1 MASKGGDSRSGLV
14 AEAMS
19 KNGRGKAR
27 VNVPEEYTK
36 AEWSVEDPPS
46 ASALKLLLLVIAACG
61 DDLDGEKQFP
71 MSVLREVPG
80 LAHKEAPFLEA
91 ELRQLMKAT
100 VRTSARLNFLMG
112 NYERTSFGVI
122 ISDAALLRSGKDGPL
137 EGFALRFGETFKQMV
152 RFGEHYAVLDSAAV
166 LAMRS
171 RHSVLLYQ
179 YLSFALRAQRIRSL
193 ELPLEDVR
201 RVFGLLRDEYPMF
214 GRLKEKVLLPACAEI
229 SELTQF
235 KVTAT
240 PMLQGRKAVGVRFQ
254 WEQKPTAS
262 DPAPDKG
269 GPPPGDASASADPAM
284 GAAVRA
290 RPAQGRKAPQAGGAR
305 GVSPAP
311 SPAELLR
318 RLADRLNNPAALVLP
333 SEVSTGKAAA
343 LLDAGL
349 VSRDVLRRRSIAH

>member
-1 MASKGGDSRSGLV
+1 MASKGEGNRSEMV
-14 AEAMS
+14 AEAMG
-19 KNGRGKAR
+19 KNRRGNAR

-61 DDLDGEKQFP
+61 NDLDGEKQFP
-71 MSVLREVPG
+71 MSLLREVPG

-122 ISDAALLRSGKDGPL
+122 VSDAALLRSGKDGPL
-137 EGFALRFGETFKQMV
+137 EGFAVRFGETFKQMV
-152 RFGEHYAVLDSAAV
+152 LFGEHFAVLDSVAI

-179 YLSFALRAQRIRSL
+179 YLAFALRARHIRSL

-201 RVFGLLRDEYPMF
+201 RIFGLQRDEYPLF
-214 GRLKEKVLLPACAEI
+214 GRLKEKVLTPACAEI
-229 SELTQF
+229 SDLTEF

-240 PMLQGRKAVGVRFQ
+240 PMLEGRKAIGVSFQ
-254 WEQKPTAS
+254 WKAKAGEKPAGAAPAAS
-262 DPAPDKG
+262 AAKG
-269 GPPPGDASASADPAM
+269 GKPKDKPSASRKPSASASAPRAASDAARLEAM
-284 GAAVRA
+284 AAHIKA
-290 RPAQGRKAPQAGGAR
+290 RRRYALRDLKPSDAR
-305 GVSPAP
+305 
-311 SPAELLR
+311 
-318 RLADRLNNPAALVLP
+318 
-333 SEVSTGKAAA
+333 A
-343 LLDAGL
+343 LLSAGS
-349 VSRDVLRRRSIAH
+349 VSADDLRDCQIYVE

>member
-1 MASKGGDSRSGLV
+1 MASKGAGNSSGRV
-14 AEAMS
+14 AEAMG
-19 KNGRGKAR
+19 KNRRGNPR
-27 VNVPEEYTK
+27 VNVPEEYAK

-71 MSVLREVPG
+71 MSLLREVPG
-80 LAHKEAPFLEA
+80 LAHKEAAFLEA

-152 RFGEHYAVLDSAAV
+152 LFGEHYAILDSAAV

-179 YLSFALRAQRIRSL
+179 YLAFVLRARLIRSL

-201 RVFGLLRDEYPMF
+201 RIFGLLRDEYPQF
-214 GRLKEKVLLPACAEI
+214 GLFKQRVLTPACAEI
-229 SELTQF
+229 SDLTEF

-240 PMLQGRKAVGVRFQ
+240 PILKGRKAVGVRFQ
-254 WEQKPTAS
+254 WEAKTGEKPARS
-262 DPAPDKG
+262 APAFSAGKSGKPAAKG
-269 GPPPGDASASADPAM
+269 PKPSASASAPQ
-284 GAAVRA
+284 AAFDAEKLAFYAGMVK
-290 RPAQGRKAPQAGGAR
+290 RKAP
-305 GVSPAP
+305 GVSGAV
-311 SPAELLR
+311 SSSMARQLLA
-318 RLADRLNNPAALVLP
+318 ADLVSQADLR
-333 SEVSTGKAAA
+333 A
-343 LLDAGL
+343 AGL
-349 VSRDVLRRRSIAH
+349 PHV

>member
-1 MASKGGDSRSGLV
+1 MASKSEGNRSGRV
-14 AEAMS
+14 AEAMG
-19 KNGRGKAR
+19 KNRRGNAR

-71 MSVLREVPG
+71 MSLLREVPG
-80 LAHKEAPFLEA
+80 LAHKEAAFLEA

-122 ISDAALLRSGKDGPL
+122 VSDAALLRSGKDGPL

-152 RFGEHYAVLDSAAV
+152 RFGEHYAVLDSAAI

-179 YLSFALRAQRIRSL
+179 YLSFALRARLIRSL

-201 RVFGLLRDEYPMF
+201 RVFGLLRDEYPQF
-214 GRLKEKVLLPACAEI
+214 GLLKQRVLTPACAEI
-229 SELTQF
+229 SDLTEF
-235 KVTAT
+235 RVTAT
-240 PMLQGRKAVGVRFQ
+240 PMLKGRKAVGVRFQ
-254 WEQKPTAS
+254 WQPKAGEKPARSAPAVAAAKGSKAAGNPSAS
-262 DPAPDKG
+262 RKPS
-269 GPPPGDASASADPAM
+269 ASASAPRTTSDAERLAALAAHIKARRPY
-284 GAAVRA
+284 AVRDMKACDA
-290 RPAQGRKAPQAGGAR
+290 R
-305 GVSPAP
+305 
-311 SPAELLR
+311 
-318 RLADRLNNPAALVLP
+318 
-333 SEVSTGKAAA
+333 A
-343 LLDAGL
+343 LLDAGT
-349 VSRDVLRRRSIAH
+349 VSGDDLRACQIYV

>member
-1 MASKGGDSRSGLV
+1 MASKGEGSRSGMV
-14 AEAMS
+14 AEAMG
-19 KNGRGKAR
+19 KNRSGNTR

-71 MSVLREVPG
+71 TSLLREVPG
-80 LAHKEAPFLEA
+80 LAHKEAAFLEA

-122 ISDAALLRSGKDGPL
+122 VSDAALLRSGKDGPL

-152 RFGEHYAVLDSAAV
+152 RYGEHYAVLDSAAI

-171 RHSVLLYQ
+171 RHSVMLYQ
-179 YLSFALRAQRIRSL
+179 YLAFALRAHRIRSL

-201 RVFGLLRDEYPMF
+201 RVFGLLRDEYPQF
-214 GRLKEKVLLPACAEI
+214 GLLKQRVLTPACAEI
-229 SELTQF
+229 SDLTEF

-240 PMLQGRKAVGVRFQ
+240 PILQGRKAVGVRFQ
-254 WEQKPTAS
+254 WQAHGADKSAGAA
-262 DPAPDKG
+262 PAAFAVKG
-269 GPPPGDASASADPAM
+269 GKAAEKPPVNRKLSASALVSE
-284 GAAVRA
+284 AASEAERLAFHADRVK
-290 RPAQGRKAPQAGGAR
+290 RKAP
-305 GVSPAP
+305 GVS
-311 SPAELLR
+311 SM
-318 RLADRLNNPAALVLP
+318 NMALVRELI
-333 SEVSTGKAAA
+333 A
-343 LLDAGL
+343 AGL
-349 VSRDVLRRRSIAH
+349 VTPADLRAANLPVC

>member
-1 MASKGGDSRSGLV
+1 MASKGDGNRSGRV
-14 AEAMS
+14 AEAMG
-19 KNGRGKAR
+19 KNRRGNAR

-71 MSVLREVPG
+71 MSLLREVPG
-80 LAHKEAPFLEA
+80 FTYKNAAFLEA
-91 ELRQLMKAT
+91 ELRRLMKAT
-100 VRTSARLNFLMG
+100 VRTSSRLNFLMG

-122 ISDAALLRSGKDGPL
+122 VSDAALLRSGKDGPL
-137 EGFALRFGETFKQMV
+137 EGFAIRFGETFKQMV

-179 YLSFALRAQRIRSL
+179 YLAFALRADRIRSL

-201 RVFGLLRDEYPMF
+201 RVFGLLRDEYPQF
-214 GRLKEKVLLPACAEI
+214 GLLKQRVLTPACAEI

-240 PMLQGRKAVGVRFQ
+240 PMLEGRKAVGVRFQ
-254 WEQKPTAS
+254 WQSKTGGKPAGAAPVAAAPKGSKSAAS
-262 DPAPDKG
+262 GRKPS
-269 GPPPGDASASADPAM
+269 ASASAPQ
-284 GAAVRA
+284 AASDAERLAFHADRVK
-290 RPAQGRKAPQAGGAR
+290 RKAP
-305 GVSPAP
+305 GVS
-311 SPAELLR
+311 SM
-318 RLADRLNNPAALVLP
+318 NMALVREL
-333 SEVSTGKAAA
+333 VA
-343 LLDAGL
+343 AGL
-349 VSRDVLRRRSIAH
+349 VTPADLRAANLPVC